1 MITIDRFEDDKAIL
15 ETDKTFLVTDR
26 NKLPGNAK
34 IGDILSF
41 VNGAFYIDKKTTEER
56 RESMKKRLDRLIKK
70 ND

>member
-26 NKLPGNAK
+26 NKLPENAK

-41 VNGAFYIDKKTTEER
+41 VNGAYYIDKNTTEER
-56 RESMKKRLDRLIKK
+56 RESMKKRLNRLIKK